1 MDRSRT
7 SNPHQ
12 QSLVGVLNAVS
23 AFLIWGLCPIYYK
36 FLPAVPTFEILM
48 HRMVWS
54 FLFLLPLILFQGRW
68 NEFKQALKNGRT
80 LMILLATTLIV
91 SGNWFVFIWAINHN
105 QILQTSLGYYINPLI
120 NILFGVV
127 FLKERLRFAQIVA
140 VFLAGMGVLF
150 LTAHHGK
157 LPWIALTLA
166 ITFGFYGLIRKV
178 APVSALI
185 GLTVETFFMSMPALF
200 YLVRLYTIGAGAF
213 LRISIQ
219 INLILICAALVTALP
234 LLLFTTGARML
245 HFSTVGVLQYIAP
258 SATFLLAVFVY
269 KEPFTMVQV
278 WAFGLIWTAL
288 CIYST
293 ESVIFYRRNRVAYAV
308 AGENFKL
315 ERPNIIGDKTGF

>member
-7 SNPHQ
+7 TNPHQ

-54 FLFLLPLILFQGRW
+54 FLFLLPLVLFQGRW
-68 NEFKQALKNGRT
+68 NEFKQALKNGRN

-166 ITFGFYGLIRKV
+166 ITFGLYGLIRKV

-185 GLTVETFFMSMPALF
+185 GLTVETFFMSIPALF
-200 YLVRLYTIGAGAF
+200 YLVHLYTCGAGAF

-293 ESVIFYRRNRVAYAV
+293 ESVIFYRRNSAAYAV
-308 AGENFKL
+308 AGENFEL
-315 ERPNIIGDKTGF
+315 ERPNVIGDKTGF